1 MHGEGHLLLPNGD
14 VYRGSFKAGRLDGKG
29 VYIDAAGRLY
39 DDGFVAGLRHGPA
52 QVVEV
57 NGTAFASVWIAGIED
72 EAQRAAASE
81 SWVKMW
87 HVQAR
92 TGPIGLA
99 ISVSLA
105 GETQF
110 CCHSLGPPIFGYA
123 ATSYTDRLEILP
135 DAPRMLDVWRGHAN
149 VVVPDPLRF
158 NAGRSIAEEYSWFNY
173 NSKNYNKKL
182 TLQFGLENRTKRP
195 VTILGGYL
203 DVARSQV
210 DLQPALQVT
219 QLTPIKGQSID
230 FSIEN
235 YGWSAAN
242 NARLT
247 FRFQAPG
254 ERRTEPAN
262 INIGDITGVNQFSF
276 APALEQYGVRVPQLP
291 RLAEACE
298 SKPEGNQVCL
308 SKIIGSGVFGRLS
321 DFVVSD
327 QRYFG
332 FRAVGQLDYEW
343 RDVENR
349 RQSVSAPFEALIP
362 IGSFQSNAE
371 CEGGDFQ
378 DIDSGR
384 PFVFEENI
392 RGYRVPFPLQAT
404 VDAGAIKHWRIV
416 LDAAKSSQHEMNIS
430 LQLADGQEVVSRA
443 ISLLIFRPKSYPASV
458 RPFEASCR

>member
-1 MHGEGHLLLPNGD
+1 MPFLPSRSRD
-14 VYRGSFKAGRLDGKG
+14 S
-29 VYIDAAGRLY
+29 
-39 DDGFVAGLRHGPA
+39 P
-52 QVVEV
+52 
-57 NGTAFASVWIAGIED
+57 SV
-72 EAQRAAASE
+72 R
-81 SWVKMW
+81 
-87 HVQAR
+87 
-92 TGPIGLA
+92 
-99 ISVSLA
+99 
-105 GETQF
+105 
-110 CCHSLGPPIFGYA
+110 
-123 ATSYTDRLEILP
+123 
-135 DAPRMLDVWRGHAN
+135 
-149 VVVPDPLRF
+149 
-158 NAGRSIAEEYSWFNY
+158 RSA
-173 NSKNYNKKL
+173 
-182 TLQFGLENRTKRP
+182 
-195 VTILGGYL
+195 
-203 DVARSQV
+203 
-210 DLQPALQVT
+210 
-219 QLTPIKGQSID
+219 
-230 FSIEN
+230 
-235 YGWSAAN
+235 
-242 NARLT
+242 
-247 FRFQAPG
+247 
-254 ERRTEPAN
+254 
-262 INIGDITGVNQFSF
+262 
-276 APALEQYGVRVPQLP
+276 
-291 RLAEACE
+291 
-298 SKPEGNQVCL
+298 
-308 SKIIGSGVFGRLS
+308 GRLS